1 MSTAN
6 LNVYV
11 NNIVDEE
18 STHNDVVYMEC
29 IDAEGQYAAYE
40 KMPPNAEETSHI
52 DVEYTEC
59 VDAEG
64 QSAHIEMFPDA
75 EETSHIDVV

>member
-29 IDAEGQYAAYE
+29 VDAEGQYVAYE

-64 QSAHIEMFPDA
+64 QSAHIEMFPVA